1 MTGRPRSCGS
11 ATVLPSARRSRASA
25 AGAAP
30 WSAIRFSP
38 ARRSS
43 RGAPATG
50 AAASRTSASAAV
62 RLERIARNRTT
73 WGPCRGPY
81 DARVIEERHGS
92 AGARGSAKPQ
102 AVRRPRRACG
112 EPFGGVGAMSG
123 PPLLMTNTGSVDRL
137 ADVERRQVE
146 LELRVL
152 HGVGGQHV
160 GSERRHAPLHPL
172 AHVPDVVLARAPR
185 RRVPREAP
193 RDVAE
198 KPAAQELVG

>member
-1 MTGRPRSCGS
+1 
-11 ATVLPSARRSRASA
+11 
-25 AGAAP
+25 
-30 WSAIRFSP
+30 
-38 ARRSS
+38 
-43 RGAPATG
+43 
-50 AAASRTSASAAV
+50 
-62 RLERIARNRTT
+62 
-73 WGPCRGPY
+73 
-81 DARVIEERHGS
+81 
-92 AGARGSAKPQ
+92 
-102 AVRRPRRACG
+102 
-112 EPFGGVGAMSG
+112 MSG

-198 KPAAQELVG
+198 KPAAQELVGAVIRRVTVGARVVALATAPLEARPPTCREHDARPRSTGARAAGLVVSTATGRPLDAILTRSVASWFAALSDGSARPVVASACTERKSSRLITRPYSATTRGYRVATPRIAVCGRPA

>member
-38 ARRSS
+38 ARRSWS
-43 RGAPATG
+43 ATAPPG
-50 AAASRTSASAAV
+50 RD
-62 RLERIARNRTT
+62 ERVEV

-92 AGARGSAKPQ
+92 AGAR
-102 AVRRPRRACG
+102 RAC
-112 EPFGGVGAMSG
+112 GGVGAMSG
-123 PPLLMTNTGSVDRL
+123 PPLLMTNTRSVDRL

-160 GSERRHAPLHPL
+160 GPERRHAPLHPL

-185 RRVPREAP
+185 RKVPREAP
-193 RDVAE
+193 RDVPR
-198 KPAAQELVG
+198 KPAAQKLVGAG